1 MALKLKNY
9 NYYDKEDLTKENL
22 MANPEFLADAYDF
35 LAERNNNKDL
45 NSPSEVYDE
54 FMEHMRYSSVNEVT
68 ALRDLEYAQNSNILE
83 KDKFGRLIDV
93 YDKMPGEEF
102 SWKMMG
108 DYAEGL
114 VTAPSTYLGIL
125 TGGSGKA
132 ASVAGTQIARLSLR
146 KILAEG
152 FKGTTKEGLKALGKE
167 GLKGA
172 VKGAAVEG
180 AIGFGQGTIEQAT
193 RDETEVEYKSQLNKD
208 YGRGLTTGIG
218 SAIAGGLLS
227 FPAGILGARQAS
239 KASEKYNKFILN
251 TVREANI
258 ANDLSKKTLRE
269 APKKIKKGGVGITEK
284 QVRKKLDA
292 LDPEKVAIGRKFLTE
307 AVDDD
312 DFVGALPRHV
322 YENITAA
329 AIRVGDKIK
338 IRKGERIT
346 SALQKALAKDESGIL
361 TEDIKKIIREHNI
374 STELFSYI
382 YKAEISEAGRKLGQA
397 GFIARRLYRGGT
409 REGRE
414 VNRLLGD
421 LDELRES
428 GLTTTSIEEANLIA
442 LESSANKTLGDKTF
456 DLLSGLDRVRLGFM
470 TSQPATTARNNLNA
484 GFRVGVDAMVRTMD
498 NIANDTIN
506 KYTKETSLRDLRKL
520 YAEGKIT
527 KEVFEGEEKRLR
539 TVLSSRG
546 IFSGTADITK
556 YMFDPYE
563 AKVIQKLYAEQ
574 FPEEAAILF
583 RQAAD
588 LDLKLGNNTALANIA
603 RKSNYLNTK
612 SDDYWKRVVLSA
624 SLSRRIKDKYGQD
637 IAKVIED
644 GQFNKIDTNIF
655 EDAAKDALEFTYQN
669 TFKGQDFAS
678 KVTRGVINAQR
689 NFPFLI
695 SSFLP
700 FPRFIA
706 SQLKF
711 LVEHAPVVSTL
722 NSTRKLLLSNKNFGE
737 VVREDLGKTATGWA
751 MYTMAYQWRL
761 KQGDTNYWYEIKD
774 NKGNIIDGRP
784 LYGPFSLFMLMA
796 DYHYRLQTG
805 TTPKD
810 ARGMIRDA
818 LQATLGSTFRVGA
831 GLSFIENV
839 LEKGSLEGKTRDKLL
854 EVGGDV
860 LGTYLIPFSVAKDI
874 YSQFDPE
881 SRLIPETR
889 KGDEVHWFDYLYS
902 RATKSMP
909 DFPLSGYEDPLRDPF
924 RTGDVRAVN
933 PLEKQLFGFSKR
945 EKKNVLQEEM
955 GRVNLTPF
963 EIYKR
968 HPNRLIDRYTRRD
981 LSDPVNKYNLSKALE
996 SVIQTEEYQAL
1007 NMLERREELLTLARQ
1022 LINRARENAKEIV
1035 KYEYQE
1041 GDIEIN
1047 EVEKAMWDSTR
1058 QTLKDSVE
1066 EEFKKEYPGFDSFE
1080 EYAKL
1085 FPNEAYSWA
1094 NDIAKKLRKGRL
1106 GVDFSD

>member
-1 MALKLKNY
+1 VALKLKNY

-35 LAERNNNKDL
+35 LADRNNNTDL

-54 FMEHMRYSSVNEVT
+54 FMEHMRYSSVNEIT
-68 ALRDLEYAQNSNILE
+68 ALRDLEYAQNANILE

-239 KASEKYNKFILN
+239 KAAEQYNKFILN

-258 ANDLSKKTLRE
+258 ANDLSKKTLKD
-269 APKKIKKGGVGITEK
+269 APKTIKEGGVGITEK
-284 QVRKKLDA
+284 EVREKLNA

-338 IRKGERIT
+338 IKKGERIT

-361 TEDIKKIIREHNI
+361 TEDIKRIIREHNI

-414 VNRLLGD
+414 VNRLLDD

-428 GLTTTSIEEANLIA
+428 GLTPTSVEEANLIA
-442 LESSANKTLGDKTF
+442 IETSDANTFKDTLYNY
-456 DLLSGLDRVRLGFM
+456 LSGLDRVRLGFM

-498 NIANDTIN
+498 NLSHNAVEGF
-506 KYTKETSLRDLRKL
+506 TK
-520 YAEGKIT
+520 GKSGD
-527 KEVFEGEEKRLR
+527 F
-539 TVLSSRG
+539 RG
-546 IFSGTADITK
+546 IFDGTADITK

-563 AKVIQKLYAEQ
+563 AKVIQQLYREQ

-583 RQAAD
+583 RDAAD

-603 RKSNYLNTK
+603 RKSNYLNTL
-612 SDDYWKRVVLSA
+612 SDNYWKRVVLSA
-624 SLSRRIKDKYGQD
+624 SLSRRIKDRYGQD
-637 IAKVIED
+637 IAKVIEQ
-644 GQFNKIDTNIF
+644 GQFNKIDDEIF
-655 EDAAKDALEFTYQN
+655 EEAAKDALEFTYQN

-695 SSFLP
+695 SAFLP

-774 NKGNIIDGRP
+774 NQGNIIDGRP

-796 DYHYRLQTG
+796 DYHYRRQTG

-810 ARGMIRDA
+810 ARGMLRDA

-839 LEKGSLEGKTRDKLL
+839 LEKGSLEGKTLTKVL
-854 EVGGDV
+854 EAGGDV

-981 LSDPVNKYNLSKALE
+981 LSDPTNKYNLSKALE

-1094 NDIAKKLRKGRL
+1094 NDTAKKLRKGRL

>member
-35 LAERNNNKDL
+35 LADRNNNTDL

-54 FMEHMRYSSVNEVT
+54 FMEHMRYSSVNEIT
-68 ALRDLEYAQNSNILE
+68 ALRDLEYAQNANILE

-193 RDETEVEYKSQLNKD
+193 RDETEVEYKSQLNKE

-239 KASEKYNKFILN
+239 KASEQYNKFILN

-258 ANDLSKKTLRE
+258 ANDLSKKTLKD
-269 APKKIKKGGVGITEK
+269 APKTIKKGGVGITEK
-284 QVRKKLDA
+284 EVREKLNA
-292 LDPEKVAIGRKFLTE
+292 LDPEKVAIGRKFLSE

-338 IRKGERIT
+338 IKKGERIT
-346 SALQKALAKDESGIL
+346 SALQKALAEDKSGIL
-361 TEDIKKIIREHNI
+361 TEDIKRIIREHNI
-374 STELFSYI
+374 NTELFSYI

-414 VNRLLGD
+414 VNRLLDD

-428 GLTTTSIEEANLIA
+428 GLTPTSVEEANLIA
-442 LESSANKTLGDKTF
+442 IETSDANTFKDTLYNY
-456 DLLSGLDRVRLGFM
+456 LSGLDRVRLGFM

-498 NIANDTIN
+498 NLSHNAVEGF
-506 KYTKETSLRDLRKL
+506 TK
-520 YAEGKIT
+520 GKSGD
-527 KEVFEGEEKRLR
+527 F
-539 TVLSSRG
+539 RG
-546 IFSGTADITK
+546 IFDGTADITK

-563 AKVIQKLYAEQ
+563 AKVIQQLYREQ

-583 RQAAD
+583 RDAAD

-603 RKSNYLNTK
+603 RKSNYLNTL
-612 SDDYWKRVVLSA
+612 SDNYWKRVVLSA

-637 IAKVIED
+637 ISKVIEQ
-644 GQFNKIDTNIF
+644 GQFNKIDDEVF
-655 EDAAKDALEFTYQN
+655 EEAAKDALEFTYQN

-695 SSFLP
+695 SAFLP

-774 NKGNIIDGRP
+774 NQGNIIDGRP

-810 ARGMIRDA
+810 ARGMLRDA

-839 LEKGSLEGKTRDKLL
+839 LEKGSLEGKTLTKVL
-854 EVGGDV
+854 EAGGDV

-924 RTGDVRAVN
+924 RTGDVRAIN

-981 LSDPVNKYNLSKALE
+981 LSDPTNKYNLSKALE

-1094 NDIAKKLRKGRL
+1094 NDVAKKLRKGRL

>member
-35 LAERNNNKDL
+35 LADRNNNTDL

-54 FMEHMRYSSVNEVT
+54 FMEHMRYSSVNEIT
-68 ALRDLEYAQNSNILE
+68 ALRDLEYAQNANILE

-193 RDETEVEYKSQLNKD
+193 RDETEVEYKSQLNKE

-239 KASEKYNKFILN
+239 KASEQYNKFILN

-258 ANDLSKKTLRE
+258 ANDLSKKTLKD
-269 APKKIKKGGVGITEK
+269 APKTIKKGGVGITEK
-284 QVRKKLDA
+284 EVREKLNA
-292 LDPEKVAIGRKFLTE
+292 LDPEKVAIGRKFLSE

-338 IRKGERIT
+338 IKKGERIT
-346 SALQKALAKDESGIL
+346 SALQKALAEDKSGIL
-361 TEDIKKIIREHNI
+361 TEDIKRIIREHNI
-374 STELFSYI
+374 NTELFSYI

-414 VNRLLGD
+414 VNRLVDD

-428 GLTTTSIEEANLIA
+428 GLTPTSVEEANLIA
-442 LESSANKTLGDKTF
+442 IETSDANTFKDTLYNY
-456 DLLSGLDRVRLGFM
+456 LSGLDRVRLGFM

-498 NIANDTIN
+498 NLSHNAVEGF
-506 KYTKETSLRDLRKL
+506 TK
-520 YAEGKIT
+520 GKSGD
-527 KEVFEGEEKRLR
+527 F
-539 TVLSSRG
+539 RG
-546 IFSGTADITK
+546 IFDGTADITK

-563 AKVIQKLYAEQ
+563 AKVIQQLYREQ

-583 RQAAD
+583 RDAAD

-603 RKSNYLNTK
+603 RKSNYLNTL
-612 SDDYWKRVVLSA
+612 SDNYWKRVVLSA

-637 IAKVIED
+637 ISKVIEQ
-644 GQFNKIDTNIF
+644 GQFNKIDDEVF
-655 EDAAKDALEFTYQN
+655 EEAAKDALEFTYQN

-695 SSFLP
+695 SAFLP

-774 NKGNIIDGRP
+774 NQGNIIDGRP

-810 ARGMIRDA
+810 ARGMLRDA

-839 LEKGSLEGKTRDKLL
+839 LEKGSLEGKTLTKVL
-854 EVGGDV
+854 EAGGDV

-924 RTGDVRAVN
+924 RTGDVRAIN

-981 LSDPVNKYNLSKALE
+981 LSDPTNKYNLSKALE

-1094 NDIAKKLRKGRL
+1094 NDVAKKLRKGRL

>member
-54 FMEHMRYSSVNEVT
+54 FMEHMRYSSVNEIT
-68 ALRDLEYAQNSNILE
+68 ALRDLEYAQNANILE

-152 FKGTTKEGLKALGKE
+152 LKGTTKEGLKALGKE

-239 KASEKYNKFILN
+239 KASEQYNKFILN

-258 ANDLSKKTLRE
+258 ANDLSKKTLKD
-269 APKKIKKGGVGITEK
+269 APKTIKEGGVGITEK
-284 QVRKKLDA
+284 EVREKLNA

-338 IRKGERIT
+338 IKKGERIT

-361 TEDIKKIIREHNI
+361 TEDIKRIIREHNI

-414 VNRLLGD
+414 VNRLLDD

-428 GLTTTSIEEANLIA
+428 GLTPTSVEEANLIA
-442 LESSANKTLGDKTF
+442 IETSDANTFKDTLYNY
-456 DLLSGLDRVRLGFM
+456 LSGLDRVRLGFM

-498 NIANDTIN
+498 NLSHNAVEGF
-506 KYTKETSLRDLRKL
+506 TK
-520 YAEGKIT
+520 GKSGD
-527 KEVFEGEEKRLR
+527 F
-539 TVLSSRG
+539 RG
-546 IFSGTADITK
+546 IFDGTADITK

-563 AKVIQKLYAEQ
+563 AKVIQKLYREQ

-583 RQAAD
+583 RDAAD

-603 RKSNYLNTK
+603 RKSNYLNTL
-612 SDDYWKRVVLSA
+612 SDNYWKRVVLSA

-637 IAKVIED
+637 ISKVIEQ
-644 GQFNKIDTNIF
+644 GQFNKIDDKVF

-774 NKGNIIDGRP
+774 NQGNIIDGRP

-796 DYHYRLQTG
+796 DYHYRRQTG

-810 ARGMIRDA
+810 ARGMLRDA

-854 EVGGDV
+854 EAAGDV
-860 LGTYLIPFSVAKDI
+860 LGTYLIPFSVAKDL
-874 YSQFDPE
+874 YSQFDAE

-981 LSDPVNKYNLSKALE
+981 LSDPTNKYNLSKALE

-1094 NDIAKKLRKGRL
+1094 NDTAKKLRKGRL

>member
-35 LAERNNNKDL
+35 LADRNNNTDL

-54 FMEHMRYSSVNEVT
+54 FMEHMRYSSVNEIT
-68 ALRDLEYAQNSNILE
+68 ALRDLEYAQNANILE

-239 KASEKYNKFILN
+239 KAAEQYNKFILN

-258 ANDLSKKTLRE
+258 ANDLSKKTLKD
-269 APKKIKKGGVGITEK
+269 APKTIKEGGVGITEK
-284 QVRKKLDA
+284 EVREKLNA

-338 IRKGERIT
+338 IKKGERIT

-361 TEDIKKIIREHNI
+361 TEDIKRIIREHNI

-414 VNRLLGD
+414 VNRLLDD

-428 GLTTTSIEEANLIA
+428 GLTPTSVEEANLIA
-442 LESSANKTLGDKTF
+442 IETSDANTFKDTLYNY
-456 DLLSGLDRVRLGFM
+456 LSGLDRVRLGFM

-498 NIANDTIN
+498 NLSHNAVEGF
-506 KYTKETSLRDLRKL
+506 TK
-520 YAEGKIT
+520 GKSGD
-527 KEVFEGEEKRLR
+527 F
-539 TVLSSRG
+539 RG
-546 IFSGTADITK
+546 IFDGTADITK

-563 AKVIQKLYAEQ
+563 AKVIQQLYREQ

-583 RQAAD
+583 RDAAD

-603 RKSNYLNTK
+603 RKSNYLNTL
-612 SDDYWKRVVLSA
+612 SDNYWKRVVLSA
-624 SLSRRIKDKYGQD
+624 SLSRRIKDRYGQD
-637 IAKVIED
+637 IAKVIEQ
-644 GQFNKIDTNIF
+644 GQFNKIDDEIF
-655 EDAAKDALEFTYQN
+655 EEAAKDALEFTYQN

-695 SSFLP
+695 SAFLP

-774 NKGNIIDGRP
+774 NQGNIIDGRP

-796 DYHYRLQTG
+796 DYHYRRQTG

-810 ARGMIRDA
+810 ARGMLRDA

-839 LEKGSLEGKTRDKLL
+839 LEKGSLEGKTLTKVL
-854 EVGGDV
+854 EAGGDV

-981 LSDPVNKYNLSKALE
+981 LSDPTNKYNLSKALE

-1094 NDIAKKLRKGRL
+1094 NDTAKKLRKGRL

>member
-35 LAERNNNKDL
+35 LADRNNNTDL

-54 FMEHMRYSSVNEVT
+54 FMEHMRYSSVNEIT
-68 ALRDLEYAQNSNILE
+68 ALRDLEYAQNANILE

-239 KASEKYNKFILN
+239 KASEQYNKFILN

-258 ANDLSKKTLRE
+258 ANDLSKKTLKD
-269 APKKIKKGGVGITEK
+269 APKTIKKGGVGITEK
-284 QVRKKLDA
+284 EVREKLNA

-338 IRKGERIT
+338 IKKGERIT

-361 TEDIKKIIREHNI
+361 TEDIKRIIREHNI

-414 VNRLLGD
+414 VNRLLDD

-428 GLTTTSIEEANLIA
+428 GLTPTSVEEANLIA
-442 LESSANKTLGDKTF
+442 IETSDANTFKDTLYNY
-456 DLLSGLDRVRLGFM
+456 LSGLDRVRLGFM

-498 NIANDTIN
+498 NLSHNAVEGF
-506 KYTKETSLRDLRKL
+506 TK
-520 YAEGKIT
+520 GKSGD
-527 KEVFEGEEKRLR
+527 F
-539 TVLSSRG
+539 RG
-546 IFSGTADITK
+546 IFDGTADITK

-563 AKVIQKLYAEQ
+563 AKVIQQLYREQ

-583 RQAAD
+583 RDAAD

-603 RKSNYLNTK
+603 RKSNYLNTL
-612 SDDYWKRVVLSA
+612 SDNYWKRVVLSA
-624 SLSRRIKDKYGQD
+624 SLSRRIKDRYGQD
-637 IAKVIED
+637 IAKVIEQ
-644 GQFNKIDTNIF
+644 GQFNKIDDEIF
-655 EDAAKDALEFTYQN
+655 EEAAKDALEFTYQN

-695 SSFLP
+695 SAFLP

-774 NKGNIIDGRP
+774 NQGNIIDGRP

-796 DYHYRLQTG
+796 DYHYRWQTG

-839 LEKGSLEGKTRDKLL
+839 LEKGSLEGKTLTKVL
-854 EVGGDV
+854 ELGGDV

-889 KGDEVHWFDYLYS
+889 KGGEVHWFDYLYS

-909 DFPLSGYEDPLRDPF
+909 DFPLTGFGEGYDDPLRDPF

-981 LSDPVNKYNLSKALE
+981 LSDPTNKYNLSKALE

-1094 NDIAKKLRKGRL
+1094 NDTAKKLRKGRL

>member
-54 FMEHMRYSSVNEVT
+54 FMEHMRYSSVNEIT
-68 ALRDLEYAQNSNILE
+68 ALRDLEYAQNANILE

-239 KASEKYNKFILN
+239 KASEQYNKFILN

-258 ANDLSKKTLRE
+258 ANDLSKKTLKD
-269 APKKIKKGGVGITEK
+269 APKTIKEGGVGITEK
-284 QVRKKLDA
+284 EVREKLNA

-338 IRKGERIT
+338 IKKGERIT

-361 TEDIKKIIREHNI
+361 TEDIKRIIREHNI

-414 VNRLLGD
+414 VNRLLDD

-428 GLTTTSIEEANLIA
+428 GLTPTSVEEANLIA
-442 LESSANKTLGDKTF
+442 IETSDANTFKDTLYNY
-456 DLLSGLDRVRLGFM
+456 LSGLDRVRLGFM

-498 NIANDTIN
+498 NLSHNAVEGF
-506 KYTKETSLRDLRKL
+506 TK
-520 YAEGKIT
+520 GKSGD
-527 KEVFEGEEKRLR
+527 F
-539 TVLSSRG
+539 RG
-546 IFSGTADITK
+546 IFDGTADITK

-563 AKVIQKLYAEQ
+563 AKVIQKLYREQ

-583 RQAAD
+583 RDAAD

-603 RKSNYLNTK
+603 RKSNYLNTL
-612 SDDYWKRVVLSA
+612 SDNYWKRVVLSA

-637 IAKVIED
+637 ISKVIEQ
-644 GQFNKIDTNIF
+644 GQFNKIDDKVF

-774 NKGNIIDGRP
+774 NQGNIIDGRP

-796 DYHYRLQTG
+796 DYHYRRQTG

-810 ARGMIRDA
+810 ARGMLRDA

-854 EVGGDV
+854 EAAGDV
-860 LGTYLIPFSVAKDI
+860 LGTYLIPFSVAKDL
-874 YSQFDPE
+874 YSQFDAE

-981 LSDPVNKYNLSKALE
+981 LSDPTNKYNLSKALE

-1094 NDIAKKLRKGRL
+1094 NDTAKKLRKGRL

>member
-1 MALKLKNY
+1 VALKLKNY

-35 LAERNNNKDL
+35 LADRNNNTDL

-54 FMEHMRYSSVNEVT
+54 FMEHMRYSSVNEIT
-68 ALRDLEYAQNSNILE
+68 ALRDLEYAQNANILE

-193 RDETEVEYKSQLNKD
+193 RDETEVEYKSQLNKE

-239 KASEKYNKFILN
+239 KASEQYNKFILN

-258 ANDLSKKTLRE
+258 ANDLSKKTLKD
-269 APKKIKKGGVGITEK
+269 APKTIKKGGVGITEK
-284 QVRKKLDA
+284 EVREKLNA
-292 LDPEKVAIGRKFLTE
+292 LDPEKVAIGRKFLSE

-338 IRKGERIT
+338 IKKGERIT
-346 SALQKALAKDESGIL
+346 SALQKALAEDKSGIL
-361 TEDIKKIIREHNI
+361 TEDIKRIIREHNI
-374 STELFSYI
+374 NTELFSYI

-414 VNRLLGD
+414 VNRLLDD

-428 GLTTTSIEEANLIA
+428 GLTPTSVEEANLIA
-442 LESSANKTLGDKTF
+442 IETSDANTFKDTLYNY
-456 DLLSGLDRVRLGFM
+456 LSGLDRVRLGFM

-498 NIANDTIN
+498 NLSHNAVEGF
-506 KYTKETSLRDLRKL
+506 TK
-520 YAEGKIT
+520 GKSGD
-527 KEVFEGEEKRLR
+527 F
-539 TVLSSRG
+539 RG
-546 IFSGTADITK
+546 IFDGTADITK

-563 AKVIQKLYAEQ
+563 AKVIQQLYREQ

-583 RQAAD
+583 RDAAD

-603 RKSNYLNTK
+603 RKSNYLNTL
-612 SDDYWKRVVLSA
+612 SDNYWKRVVLSA

-637 IAKVIED
+637 ISKVIEQ
-644 GQFNKIDTNIF
+644 GQFNKIDDEVF
-655 EDAAKDALEFTYQN
+655 EEAAKDALEFTYQN

-695 SSFLP
+695 SAFLP

-774 NKGNIIDGRP
+774 NQGNIIDGRP

-810 ARGMIRDA
+810 ARGMLRDA

-839 LEKGSLEGKTRDKLL
+839 LEKGSLEGKTLTKVL
-854 EVGGDV
+854 EAGGDV

-924 RTGDVRAVN
+924 RTGDVRAIN

-981 LSDPVNKYNLSKALE
+981 LSDPTNKYNLSKALE

-1094 NDIAKKLRKGRL
+1094 NDVAKKLRKGRL

>member
-258 ANDLSKKTLRE
+258 ANDLSKKTLKD
-269 APKKIKKGGVGITEK
+269 APKTIKEGGVGITEK
-284 QVRKKLDA
+284 EVREKLNA

-338 IRKGERIT
+338 IKKGERIT

-428 GLTTTSIEEANLIA
+428 GLTPTSIEEANLIA
-442 LESSANKTLGDKTF
+442 IETSDANTFKDTLYNY
-456 DLLSGLDRVRLGFM
+456 LSGLDRVRLGFM
-470 TSQPATTARNNLNA
+470 TSQPATTARNNLNG

-498 NIANDTIN
+498 NLSHNAVEGF
-506 KYTKETSLRDLRKL
+506 TK
-520 YAEGKIT
+520 GKSGD
-527 KEVFEGEEKRLR
+527 F
-539 TVLSSRG
+539 RG

-563 AKVIQKLYAEQ
+563 ARVIQQLYREQ

-583 RQAAD
+583 REAAD
-588 LDLKLGNNTALANIA
+588 LDLKLGNNTALASIA
-603 RKSNYLNTK
+603 RKSNYLNTL
-612 SDDYWKRVVLSA
+612 SDNYWKRVVLSA

-637 IAKVIED
+637 ISKVIEQ
-644 GQFNKIDTNIF
+644 GQFNKIDDKVF

-695 SSFLP
+695 SAFLP

-737 VVREDLGKTATGWA
+737 VVKEDLGKTATGWG

-774 NKGNIIDGRP
+774 NQGNIIDGRP

-796 DYHYRLQTG
+796 DYHYRRQTG

-810 ARGMIRDA
+810 ARGMLRDA

-854 EVGGDV
+854 EAGGDV
-860 LGTYLIPFSVAKDI
+860 LGTYLIPFAVAKDL

-981 LSDPVNKYNLSKALE
+981 LSDPANKYNLSKALE

>member
-1 MALKLKNY
+1 MLKLKNY
-9 NYYDKEDLTKENL
+9 NYYNKEDLTKENL
-22 MANPEFLADAYDF
+22 IANPDFLSDAYDF

-45 NSPSEVYDE
+45 NSPEEVYDE
-54 FMEHMRYSSVNEVT
+54 FMEHMRYGSVNEIT
-68 ALRDLEYAQNSNILE
+68 ALRDLEYAQNADLLE
-83 KDKFGRLIDV
+83 RDKFGRLIDI
-93 YDKMPGEEF
+93 YDKMPGEEL

-114 VTAPSTYLGIL
+114 VTAPSTYLGIV
-125 TGGSGKA
+125 TGGTGKA
-132 ASVAGTQIARLSLR
+132 ATVAGTQVARLGLR
-146 KILAEG
+146 KLLAEG
-152 FKGTTKEGLKALGKE
+152 LKSAGR
-167 GLKGA
+167 
-172 VKGAAVEG
+172 GAAVEG
-180 AIGFGQGTIEQAT
+180 TIGLGQGALEEAT
-193 RDETEVEYKSQLNKD
+193 RVETGARED
-208 YGRGLTTGIG
+208 FTGGRTLTTGIG
-218 SAIAGGLLS
+218 SAIGGGLLS
-227 FPAGILGARQAS
+227 FPVGILAAKQAN
-239 KASEKYNKFILN
+239 KAAEKHSKFILN

-258 ANDLSKKTLRE
+258 ANDLSKKVIKD
-269 APKKIKKGGVGITEK
+269 APKTIKEGGVGLTEK
-284 QVRKKLDA
+284 NIREKLDA
-292 LDPEKVAIGRKFLTE
+292 LDPEKVAIGRKFLSE
-307 AVDDD
+307 VMDDD

-338 IRKGERIT
+338 IKKGERIT
-346 SALQKALAKDESGIL
+346 SALQKALAEDESGIL
-361 TEDIKKIIREHNI
+361 TEDIKRIIREHNI
-374 STELFSYI
+374 TTELFSYI

-397 GFIARRLYRGGT
+397 GFIARRLYRGGAK
-409 REGRE
+409 EGRE
-414 VNRLLGD
+414 VNRLLED
-421 LDELRES
+421 LDELRGS
-428 GLTTTSIEEANLIA
+428 GLTTTSVEEANLIA
-442 LESSANKTLGDKTF
+442 IETSDANTFGDKF
-456 DLLSGLDRVRLGFM
+456 YNLLSGLDRVRLGFM

-498 NIANDTIN
+498 NIGHNVVEGF
-506 KYTKETSLRDLRKL
+506 TKGRSGD
-520 YAEGKIT
+520 Y
-527 KEVFEGEEKRLR
+527 
-539 TVLSSRG
+539 RG
-546 IFSGTADITK
+546 LFDGTTDIAK
-556 YMFDPYE
+556 YMFNPYE
-563 AKVIQKLYAEQ
+563 AKVVQQLYREQ

-583 RQAAD
+583 RDAAD
-588 LDLKLGNNTALANIA
+588 LDLKLGSNTALANIA
-603 RKSNYLNTK
+603 RKSNYLNTL
-612 SDDYWKRVVLSA
+612 SDNYWKRVVLSA

-637 IAKVIED
+637 ISKVIEQ
-644 GQFNKIDTNIF
+644 GQFNKIDDEVF
-655 EDAAKDALEFTYQN
+655 EEAAKDALEFTYQN

-678 KVTRGVINAQR
+678 QVTRGVINAQR

-695 SSFLP
+695 SAFLP

-774 NKGNIIDGRP
+774 NKGDIIDGRP

-796 DYHYRLQTG
+796 DYHYRRQTG

-810 ARGMIRDA
+810 ARGMLRDG

-854 EVGGDV
+854 EASGDV
-860 LGTYLIPFSVAKDI
+860 LGTYLIPFAVAKDI

-909 DFPLSGYEDPLRDPF
+909 DFPLSGYEEPLRDPF
-924 RTGDVRAVN
+924 KTGDLRAVN

-945 EKKNVLQEEM
+945 EKKNILQEEM

-981 LSDPVNKYNLSKALE
+981 LSDPANKYNLSKALE
-996 SVIQTEEYQAL
+996 AVIQTEEYQAL
-1007 NMLERREELLTLARQ
+1007 NMLERREELLTLSRQ
-1022 LINRARENAKEIV
+1022 LINRARNNAKEIA
-1035 KYEYQE
+1035 KFQYAE

-1047 EVEKAMWDSTR
+1047 EVEKAIWDSTR

-1080 EYAKL
+1080 EYAKI

-1094 NDIAKKLRKGRL
+1094 NDTAKKLRKGRL

>member
-1 MALKLKNY
+1 VALKLKNY

-54 FMEHMRYSSVNEVT
+54 FMEHMRYSSVNEIT
-68 ALRDLEYAQNSNILE
+68 ALRDLEYAQNANILE

-239 KASEKYNKFILN
+239 KASEQYNKFILN

-258 ANDLSKKTLRE
+258 ANDLSKKTLKD
-269 APKKIKKGGVGITEK
+269 APKTIKEGGVGITEK
-284 QVRKKLDA
+284 EVREKLNA

-338 IRKGERIT
+338 IKKGERIT

-361 TEDIKKIIREHNI
+361 TEDIKRIIREHNI

-414 VNRLLGD
+414 VNRLLDD

-428 GLTTTSIEEANLIA
+428 GLTPTSVEEANLIA
-442 LESSANKTLGDKTF
+442 IETSDANTFKDTLYNY
-456 DLLSGLDRVRLGFM
+456 LSGLDRVRLGFM

-498 NIANDTIN
+498 NLSHNAVEGF
-506 KYTKETSLRDLRKL
+506 TK
-520 YAEGKIT
+520 GKSGD
-527 KEVFEGEEKRLR
+527 F
-539 TVLSSRG
+539 RG
-546 IFSGTADITK
+546 IFDGTADITK

-563 AKVIQKLYAEQ
+563 AKVIQKLYREQ

-583 RQAAD
+583 RDAAD

-603 RKSNYLNTK
+603 RKSNYLNTL
-612 SDDYWKRVVLSA
+612 SDNYWKRVVLSA

-637 IAKVIED
+637 ISKVIEQ
-644 GQFNKIDTNIF
+644 GQFNKIDDKVF

-774 NKGNIIDGRP
+774 NQGNIIDGRP

-796 DYHYRLQTG
+796 DYHYRRQTG

-810 ARGMIRDA
+810 ARGMLRDA

-854 EVGGDV
+854 EAAGDV
-860 LGTYLIPFSVAKDI
+860 LGTYLIPFSVAKDL
-874 YSQFDPE
+874 YSQFDAE

-981 LSDPVNKYNLSKALE
+981 LSDPTNKYNLSKALE

-1094 NDIAKKLRKGRL
+1094 NDTAKKLRKGRL

>member
-35 LAERNNNKDL
+35 LADRNNNTDL

-54 FMEHMRYSSVNEVT
+54 FMEHMRYSSVNEIT
-68 ALRDLEYAQNSNILE
+68 ALRDLEYAQNANILE

-193 RDETEVEYKSQLNKD
+193 RDETEVEYKSQLNKE

-239 KASEKYNKFILN
+239 KASEQYNKFILN

-258 ANDLSKKTLRE
+258 ANDLSKKTLKD
-269 APKKIKKGGVGITEK
+269 APKTIKKGGVGITEK
-284 QVRKKLDA
+284 EVREKLNA
-292 LDPEKVAIGRKFLTE
+292 LDPEKVAIGRKFLSE

-338 IRKGERIT
+338 IKKGERIT
-346 SALQKALAKDESGIL
+346 SALQKALAEDESGIL
-361 TEDIKKIIREHNI
+361 TEDIKRIIREHNI
-374 STELFSYI
+374 NTELFSYI

-414 VNRLLGD
+414 VNRLLDD

-428 GLTTTSIEEANLIA
+428 GLTPTSVEEANLIA
-442 LESSANKTLGDKTF
+442 IETSDANTFKDTLYNY
-456 DLLSGLDRVRLGFM
+456 LSGLDRVRLGFM

-498 NIANDTIN
+498 NLSHNAVEGF
-506 KYTKETSLRDLRKL
+506 TK
-520 YAEGKIT
+520 GKSGD
-527 KEVFEGEEKRLR
+527 F
-539 TVLSSRG
+539 RG
-546 IFSGTADITK
+546 IFDGTADITK

-563 AKVIQKLYAEQ
+563 AKVIQQLYREQ

-583 RQAAD
+583 RDAAD

-603 RKSNYLNTK
+603 RKSNYLNTL
-612 SDDYWKRVVLSA
+612 SDNYWKRVVLSA

-637 IAKVIED
+637 ISKVIEQ
-644 GQFNKIDTNIF
+644 GQFNKIDDEVF
-655 EDAAKDALEFTYQN
+655 EEAAKDALEFTYQN

-695 SSFLP
+695 SAFLP

-774 NKGNIIDGRP
+774 NQGNIIDGRP

-810 ARGMIRDA
+810 ARGMLRDA

-839 LEKGSLEGKTRDKLL
+839 LEKGSLEGKTLTKVL
-854 EVGGDV
+854 EAGGDV

-924 RTGDVRAVN
+924 RTGDVRAIN

-981 LSDPVNKYNLSKALE
+981 LSDPTNKYNLSKALE

-1094 NDIAKKLRKGRL
+1094 NDVAKKLRKGRL

>member
-35 LAERNNNKDL
+35 LADRNNNTDL

-54 FMEHMRYSSVNEVT
+54 FMEHMRYSSVNEIT
-68 ALRDLEYAQNSNILE
+68 ALRDLEYAQNANILE

-239 KASEKYNKFILN
+239 KASEQYNKFILN

-258 ANDLSKKTLRE
+258 ANDLSKKTLKD
-269 APKKIKKGGVGITEK
+269 APKTIKKGGVGITEK
-284 QVRKKLDA
+284 EVREKLNA
-292 LDPEKVAIGRKFLTE
+292 LDPEKVAIGRKFLSE

-338 IRKGERIT
+338 IKKGERIT
-346 SALQKALAKDESGIL
+346 SALQKALAEDESGIL
-361 TEDIKKIIREHNI
+361 TEDIKRIIREHNI

-414 VNRLLGD
+414 VNRLLDD

-428 GLTTTSIEEANLIA
+428 GLTPTSVEEANLIA
-442 LESSANKTLGDKTF
+442 IETSDANTFKDTLYNY
-456 DLLSGLDRVRLGFM
+456 LSGLDRVRLGFM

-498 NIANDTIN
+498 NLSHNAVEGF
-506 KYTKETSLRDLRKL
+506 TK
-520 YAEGKIT
+520 GKSGD
-527 KEVFEGEEKRLR
+527 F
-539 TVLSSRG
+539 RG
-546 IFSGTADITK
+546 IFDGTADITK

-563 AKVIQKLYAEQ
+563 AKVIQQLYREQ

-583 RQAAD
+583 RDAAD

-603 RKSNYLNTK
+603 RKSNYLNTL
-612 SDDYWKRVVLSA
+612 SDNYWKRVVLSA
-624 SLSRRIKDKYGQD
+624 SLSRRIKDRYGQD

-644 GQFNKIDTNIF
+644 GQFNKIDTDIF
-655 EDAAKDALEFTYQN
+655 EEAAKDALEFTYQN

-695 SSFLP
+695 SAFLP

-774 NKGNIIDGRP
+774 NQGNIIDGRP

-810 ARGMIRDA
+810 ARGMLRDA

-854 EVGGDV
+854 EAAGDV
-860 LGTYLIPFSVAKDI
+860 LGTYLIPFSVAKDL
-874 YSQFDPE
+874 YSQFDAE

-909 DFPLSGYEDPLRDPF
+909 DFPLTGFGEGYDDPLRDPF

-981 LSDPVNKYNLSKALE
+981 LSDPTNKYNLSKALE

-1094 NDIAKKLRKGRL
+1094 NDTAKKLRKGRL

>member
-35 LAERNNNKDL
+35 LADRNNNTDL

-54 FMEHMRYSSVNEVT
+54 FMEHMRYSSVNEIT
-68 ALRDLEYAQNSNILE
+68 ALRDLEYAQNANILE

-193 RDETEVEYKSQLNKD
+193 RDETEVEYKSQLNKE

-239 KASEKYNKFILN
+239 KASEQYNKFILN

-258 ANDLSKKTLRE
+258 ANDLSKKTLKD
-269 APKKIKKGGVGITEK
+269 APKTIKKGGVGITEK
-284 QVRKKLDA
+284 EVREKLNA
-292 LDPEKVAIGRKFLTE
+292 LDPEKVAIGRKFLSE

-338 IRKGERIT
+338 IKKGERIT
-346 SALQKALAKDESGIL
+346 SALQKALAEDKSGIL
-361 TEDIKKIIREHNI
+361 TEDIKRIIREHNI
-374 STELFSYI
+374 NTELFSYI

-414 VNRLLGD
+414 VNRLLDD

-428 GLTTTSIEEANLIA
+428 GLTPTSVEEANLIA
-442 LESSANKTLGDKTF
+442 IETSDANTFKDTLYNY
-456 DLLSGLDRVRLGFM
+456 LSGLDRVRLGFM

-498 NIANDTIN
+498 NLSHNAVEGF
-506 KYTKETSLRDLRKL
+506 TK
-520 YAEGKIT
+520 GKSGD
-527 KEVFEGEEKRLR
+527 F
-539 TVLSSRG
+539 RG
-546 IFSGTADITK
+546 IFDGTADITK

-563 AKVIQKLYAEQ
+563 AKVIQQLYREQ

-583 RQAAD
+583 RDAAD

-603 RKSNYLNTK
+603 RKSNYLNTL
-612 SDDYWKRVVLSA
+612 SDNYWKRVVLSA

-637 IAKVIED
+637 ISKVIEQ
-644 GQFNKIDTNIF
+644 GQFNKIDDEVF
-655 EDAAKDALEFTYQN
+655 EEAAKDALEFTYQN

-695 SSFLP
+695 SAFLP

-774 NKGNIIDGRP
+774 NQGNIIDGRP
-784 LYGPFSLFMLMA
+784 LYGPFFLIMLMA

-810 ARGMIRDA
+810 ARGMLRDA

-839 LEKGSLEGKTRDKLL
+839 LEKGSLEGKTLTKVL
-854 EVGGDV
+854 EAGGDV

-924 RTGDVRAVN
+924 RTGDVRAIN

-981 LSDPVNKYNLSKALE
+981 LSDPTNKYNLSKALE

-1094 NDIAKKLRKGRL
+1094 NDVAKKLRKGRL